1 MKKFELNIDRV
12 QKDFESIVNEAYNK
26 AEKNFIL
33 REALF
38 NEIKELQ
45 TELNQIVD
53 DEHLIQYNEIRK
65 NIEIDF
71 TSLFKKYVSKY
82 WNKYSVRIESLNT
95 KIKNKNEMLNYI
107 TSKYIETYNI
117 FNYDEKK
124 NIINITT
131 SKFVDSCSN
140 GYAEEYYVM
149 DFLSFVVYVL
159 TGNTITLKE
168 RQDMSSKRKRMET
181 RTKYMFENEDIKLQ
195 YEVYKNGKL
204 EITII

>member
-38 NEIKELQ
+38 DEIKELQ
-45 TELNQIVD
+45 AELNQISD
-53 DEHLIQYNEIRK
+53 DEYLIQYNEIRK
-65 NIEIDF
+65 NIEINF
-71 TSLFKKYVSKY
+71 TSLFKKYVSKH
-82 WNKYSVRIESLNT
+82 WNKYSVSSEILNIKIE
-95 KIKNKNEMLNYI
+95 NKNEMLSYI
-107 TSKYIETYNI
+107 TNKYIETYNI
-117 FNYDEKK
+117 FNYNEKK

-131 SKFVDSCSN
+131 SKFVDN
-140 GYAEEYYVM
+140 YNNDYAEEYYVI

-159 TGNTITLKE
+159 TGNVITLEE
-168 RQDMSSKRKRMET
+168 RQDMNSRRKRMET
-181 RTKYMFENEDIKLQ
+181 RTKYIFENKNIKLQ

>member
-12 QKDFESIVNEAYNK
+12 TEDFQQIVELAYSK

-38 NEIKELQ
+38 DEIKELQ
-45 TELNQIVD
+45 AELNQISD
-53 DEHLIQYNEIRK
+53 DKYLIQYNEIRK

-71 TSLFKKYVSKY
+71 TSLFKKYVSKH
-82 WNKYSVRIESLNT
+82 WNKYSFGIEGLNI
-95 KIKNKNEMLNYI
+95 KIENKNEMLSYI
-107 TSKYIETYNI
+107 INKYIETYNI
-117 FNYDEKK
+117 FNYNEKK
-124 NIINITT
+124 NIINITS
-131 SKFVDSCSN
+131 SKFVDSYEN
-140 GYAEEYYVM
+140 DYAEEYYVI

-159 TGNTITLKE
+159 TGNTITLEE

>member
-45 TELNQIVD
+45 AELNQIAD
-53 DEHLIQYNEIRK
+53 DEYLIQYNEIRK
-65 NIEIDF
+65 NIDINF
-71 TSLFKKYVSKY
+71 TSLFKKYVSKH
-82 WNKYSVRIESLNT
+82 WNKYSTRIESLNV
-95 KIKNKNEMLNYI
+95 KIENKNEMLGYI
-107 TSKYIETYNI
+107 TNKYIETYNI
-117 FNYDEKK
+117 FNYNEKK
-124 NIINITT
+124 NIIDITT
-131 SKFVDSCSN
+131 SKFVDSYDN
-140 GYAEEYYVM
+140 RYAEEYYVI

-159 TGNTITLKE
+159 TGNVITLEE
-168 RQDMSSKRKRMET
+168 RQDMSSRRKRMET
-181 RTKYMFENEDIKLQ
+181 RTKYIFENKNIKLQ
-195 YEVYKNGKL
+195 YEVYKNGKF